1 MLIEFV
7 INSYEKRNS
16 VEKFLINLKKSEM
29 QYGLELYAN
38 SENEAKILA
47 LEIVGKES
55 QLLEVESMRRPS
67 KKNLIISLLLIFGSM
82 MGMFLVK
89 SDIQLF
95 ILLAIIMWTGLLIAQ
110 WKILRESLNAI
121 FLILWALYTPVF
133 LFTTINDIPLY
144 RFINYFFN

>member
-1 MLIEFV
+1 
-7 INSYEKRNS
+7 
-16 VEKFLINLKKSEM
+16 M

-38 SENEAKILA
+38 SENEAKLLA

-82 MGMFLVK
+82 IGMFLVK

>member
-7 INSYEKRNS
+7 INSYKKRNS

-82 MGMFLVK
+82 IGMFLVK

>member
-1 MLIEFV
+1 M
-7 INSYEKRNS
+7 
-16 VEKFLINLKKSEM
+16 EKFLINLKKSEM

-38 SENEAKILA
+38 SENEAKLLA

-82 MGMFLVK
+82 IGMFLVK